1 MRLKRASTELQRE
14 KTTMKRSSEAQL
26 ANKGIVDLFS
36 EHRLFHE
43 MRDINY
49 LIAKRAYQ
57 LFADRGFTDGHDLDD
72 WLRAERELLHSAPV
86 ELRETDSE
94 FILRAELPGFRKNEV
109 TVAVAPL
116 SVILTAEHEVDAEQ
130 RKAKKLYSE
139 WRSNRVFRSLS
150 LPAPVSPRKASK
162 RLSNGMLEIKLPK
175 PATGKDERLA
185 A

>member
-1 MRLKRASTELQRE
+1 
-14 KTTMKRSSEAQL
+14 MKRSSEAQP
-26 ANKGIVDLFS
+26 ANKRIIDLLS
-36 EHRLFHE
+36 EHHLFHE
-43 MRDINY
+43 MRDIHY
-49 LIAKRAYQ
+49 LIARRAYQ

-94 FILRAELPGFRKNEV
+94 FILRAELPRFRENEV
-109 TVAVAPL
+109 TVAAEPL
-116 SVILTAEHEVDAEQ
+116 RVIITAEHDGDAEQ
-130 RKAKKLYSE
+130 PKAKMLYSE

-150 LPAPVSPRKASK
+150 LPAPVDPRKARK

-175 PATGKDERLA
+175 SATGKDERLA